1 LSVLR
6 STGAE
11 PEELAPVPD
20 LEVLLICVLPPLAV
34 VLLLIMRFS
43 GSAPLQR
50 TAVRLTSFLSLAMW
64 PVLGLLVVAV
74 VAYASLSERDPT
86 AADLKDTA
94 LLTGVGVIAWLAFV
108 AYECLRYRNLG
119 QFNIVDTSLSPVPL
133 PADLAP
139 LETELVRLGFS
150 RLGQYEVV
158 TAWPE
163 KAPRVYSQF
172 TSSALPGVSAEIS
185 HKTRRASFGSCWADG
200 NVIETHYTP
209 TDRLPS
215 VPLPSWLMALNSS
228 ESIEVAHQLHLK
240 AIDDYARV
248 AGPPVA
254 IPDLPT
260 LIEIQADGMRRMHR
274 FYRATLWVPLATILF
289 VVPAWLA
296 LTWFAFTG

>member
-1 LSVLR
+1 LPILR
-6 STGAE
+6 GVGE
-11 PEELAPVPD
+11 LEEVAVPG
-20 LEVLLICVLPPLAV
+20 LEILLIGALPPLAV
-34 VLLLIMRFS
+34 ALLLIMRFS

-50 TAVRLTSFLSLAMW
+50 TAVRLTSFLSLAVW
-64 PVLGLLVVAV
+64 PVLGLLIVAS
-74 VAYASLSERDPT
+74 VAYASLNERDPA

-94 LLTGVGVIAWLAFV
+94 LLTGAGAIVWLAFV

-139 LETELVRLGFS
+139 LEPELVRLGFS
-150 RLGQYEVV
+150 RLGQYKVV
-158 TAWPE
+158 AAWPE

-172 TSSALPGVSAEIS
+172 GVWAEIS
-185 HKTRRASFGSCWADG
+185 HKTRRASFGSCWAGG

-209 TDRLPS
+209 TDRPPS
-215 VPLPSWLMALNSS
+215 VPLPSWLLALNSS
-228 ESIEVAHQLHLK
+228 ASIEAAHQLHLE
-240 AIDDYARV
+240 AVDGYGRV

-260 LIEIQADGMRRMHR
+260 LIEIQADGMRRLHR

-296 LTWFAFTG
+296 LAWFAFTG